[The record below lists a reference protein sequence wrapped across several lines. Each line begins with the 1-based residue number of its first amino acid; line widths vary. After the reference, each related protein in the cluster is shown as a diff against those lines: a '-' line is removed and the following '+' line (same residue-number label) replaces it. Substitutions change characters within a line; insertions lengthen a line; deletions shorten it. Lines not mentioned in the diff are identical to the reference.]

1 MNYAFAGHAAL
12 MGSYHPEETHL
23 DKWVKWLRNGYRKLI
38 DILEQQGKPLR
49 PAPAP

>member
-12 MGSYHPEETHL
+12 MGSYHPQETQL
-23 DKWVKWLRNGYRKLI
+23 DKWVQWLRNGYRRLI
-38 DILEQQGKPLR
+38 DILGQQGKSLR